1 MPHITHDLG
10 SQEAMHD
17 NSLTFGNNVLHKQM
31 DESHDFLKM
40 DVPTILEE
48 EDYVSE
54 ALVRDSP
61 HAKIRRPSKN

>member
-1 MPHITHDLG
+1 
-10 SQEAMHD
+10 
-17 NSLTFGNNVLHKQM
+17 M
-31 DESHDFLKM
+31 DESHEFTRM

-61 HAKIRRPSKN
+61 